1 MREAVKDGGR
11 LDRCSFRHCTADATL
26 RMIQAAHYTAIGGVA
41 DDVDNGALKVRVIAT
56 SESGDFDREKK

>member
-1 MREAVKDGGR
+1 
-11 LDRCSFRHCTADATL
+11 
-26 RMIQAAHYTAIGGVA
+26 MIQAAHYTAIGGVA